1 MDEDLEAH
9 DPGKSAR
16 LIHKRGIN
24 TCALT
29 ENDAWPSTLDGQYS
43 PSTVHLSLT
52 FLAAFAESVAANN
65 PKPNGA
71 MEE

>member
-9 DPGKSAR
+9 DPGKSAC
-16 LIHKRGIN
+16 LVHKRNAN

-43 PSTVHLSLT
+43 PSAAHLLLT
-52 FLAAFAESVAANN
+52 FLTAFAESVAANN